1 MSLEAVLNS
10 SFYYVN
16 KVWIMQARVKWV
28 EQAMFLAESGSGHT
42 VVMDGPQESGGR
54 NVGMRPMEMLLMG
67 LGGCSTFDVVS
78 ILQKSRQAVDDCEVR
93 IDAERADVE
102 PKVFTKIALHFIV
115 TGKNLKET
123 VVKRAVDLSAEK
135 YCSASIMLG
144 RAGVE
149 ITHSFEIVE
158 TA

>member
-1 MSLEAVLNS
+1 M
-10 SFYYVN
+10 
-16 KVWIMQARVKWV
+16 MQARVKWV
-28 EQAMFLAESGSGHT
+28 EQAMFLAESGSGHA
-42 VVMDGPQESGGR
+42 VVMDGPEQSGGR
-54 NVGMRPMEMLLMG
+54 NIGVRPMEMLLMG

-78 ILQKSRQAVDDCEVR
+78 ILKKSRQDVLDCEVR
-93 IDAERADVE
+93 IDAERAEVE

-115 TGKNLKET
+115 TGKALKET

-149 ITHSFEIVE
+149 ISHSFEIVE
-158 TA
+158 SA

>member
-1 MSLEAVLNS
+1 
-10 SFYYVN
+10 
-16 KVWIMQARVKWV
+16 MQARVKWV
-28 EQAMFLAESGSGHT
+28 EHAMFLAESGSGHT
-42 VVMDGPQESGGR
+42 VVMDGPEANGGR
-54 NVGMRPMEMLLMG
+54 NVGVRPMEMLLMG

-78 ILQKSRQAVDDCEVR
+78 ILKKSRQDVHDCEVR
-93 IDAERADVE
+93 IDAERAEVE

-115 TGKNLKET
+115 SGNALKES

-158 TA
+158 PT